1 MPKTI
6 RVDNGKPLGDPQR
19 KSIPALAL
27 WLTAMNV
34 VVIFNRPR
42 RPTDNAKVERMQRT
56 TKNWAQVKDCKDI
69 SQARNQLNT
78 ACEIQ
83 RSQFKV
89 KRLKNK
95 TRIEVFPQINHNPRV
110 YQADSFC
117 LQKAYEQLAKWS
129 FQRRISKNGQF
140 SLYNRVYY
148 LSAKYARQYVS
159 IRFLTRTVEW
169 QIYDSNGQKIK
180 TIKAKNFTKQ
190 DVLKLE
196 ISQRTK

>member
-6 RVDNGKPLGDPQR
+6 RVDNGKPLGDSQR
-19 KSIPALAL
+19 KSIPPLAL

-56 TKNWAQVKDCKDI
+56 TKNWAQVKDCEDI
-69 SQARNQLNT
+69 NQVRNQLNT
-78 ACEIQ
+78 VCEIQ

-95 TRIEVFPQINHNPRV
+95 TRMEAFPQINHSPRV

-117 LQKAYEQLAKWS
+117 LQKAYGQLAKWS
-129 FQRRISKNGQF
+129 FQRRVSNNGQF
-140 SLYNRVYY
+140 SLY
-148 LSAKYARQYVS
+148 S
-159 IRFLTRTVEW
+159 
-169 QIYDSNGQKIK
+169 
-180 TIKAKNFTKQ
+180 
-190 DVLKLE
+190 
-196 ISQRTK
+196 